1 MKISIAS
8 NGEQTAVYVSGNVD
22 MALQTLFDAIIH
34 VAREQGLDLDKEKV
48 ANPAT
53 VDDLGV

>member
-34 VAREQGLDLDKEKV
+34 VAREQGLDLDKEK
-48 ANPAT
+48 AASTTNA
-53 VDDLGV
+53 DDLGV